1 MRLRSILASAGLFLL
16 PALANAAEPGAK
28 SVAPSTGTPSAS
40 PSASANAFNAAA
52 YGALRREP
60 GNLFF
65 SAPSLRQALGIAA
78 FGARGDTAKQMQSVL
93 RLDADPNAMADDAKR
108 ETNDFDAAKGGATLA
123 IANRLWADKTFVM
136 SPTFTGHAAK
146 AYGAPLANVDFVRQP
161 DQARQTINGWVA
173 GKTNDKI
180 KDLLPPGSIKSDT
193 PLVITNAIYFK
204 GNWASAFQKTAT
216 RDQAFFVDGKAAT
229 QVPTMHQ
236 LASFKIAQKDGA
248 KMLEMPYEKS
258 DLAMDI
264 LLPDAKDGLPTIED
278 KIVSGKLGT
287 WTGALSHAKVDVS
300 MPKLTFSWGG
310 SLKPQLRTMGMTAAF
325 DPAHA
330 DFTGISSR
338 QDTPKLWI
346 DDVIHKAFIAIDE
359 VGSEAAASTAV
370 IFARES
376 ATAAEPPP
384 IPFTADHPFVFVI
397 RDTKHD
403 RVLFM
408 GRVTNPK
415 A

>member
-1 MRLRSILASAGLFLL
+1 MRLRSILASSCLFLV
-16 PALANAAEPGAK
+16 PAIANAAEPGTKAPAA
-28 SVAPSTGTPSAS
+28 VAAPTSTSQ
-40 PSASANAFNAAA
+40 SANAFNAAA
-52 YGALRREP
+52 YGALRGEA

-78 FGARGDTAKQMQSVL
+78 FGAKGDTAKQMQSVL
-93 RLDADPNAMADDAKR
+93 RVDADANAMADDAKR
-108 ETNDFDAAKGGATLA
+108 ETTDFDAAKGNATLA
-123 IANRLWADKTFVM
+123 IANRLWADKTFTM
-136 SPTFTGHAAK
+136 SPTFTGYASK
-146 AYGAPLANVDFVRQP
+146 AYGAPLANVDFLRQP

-180 KDLLPPGSIKSDT
+180 KDLLPPGSIQSST

-204 GNWASAFQKTAT
+204 GNWASAFQKSAT
-216 RDQAFFVDGKAAT
+216 RDQAFFVDGKAAA

-264 LLPDAKDGLPTIED
+264 LLPDAKDGLPALED

-287 WTGALSHAKVDVS
+287 WTSALSHAKVDVS
-300 MPKLTFSWGG
+300 MPKVTFSWGG
-310 SLKPQLRTMGMTAAF
+310 SVKRQLQGMGMTDAF
-325 DPAHA
+325 DRDRA

-338 QDTPKLWI
+338 QESPKLWI
-346 DDVIHKAFIAIDE
+346 DNVIHKAFVAIDE

-370 IFARES
+370 IFARE
-376 ATAAEPPP
+376 TASVEPPP
-384 IPFTADHPFVFVI
+384 VAFTADHPFVFVI

-403 RVLFM
+403 RILFM